1 MNLYDHV
8 ENVKTFMTKAGQTV
22 PKELTTPSEA
32 DLKLRASLV
41 MEEAMELVTK
51 GLGLSVR
58 FDGEKFTFEK
68 VAEPDIVEA
77 MDAAADIMWVGV
89 TGVSV
94 IFGADIVPILK
105 EVDRSNLSKF
115 IDGYRRDDGKW
126 VKGPSYSPADIQGK
140 LKPLARFSDYYALPN
155 NINGFFEEDPS
166 WFVVDKK
173 FWEENKYVDDCSN
186 AELSKNLKE
195 YGLYET
201 MESCYEIHKDGVVTI
216 EEQEAYLKS
225 LGFTILEKR

>member
-8 ENVKTFMTKAGQTV
+8 ENVKTFMTKAGQNV
-22 PKELTTPSEA
+22 PKEMTTPSEA

-51 GLGLSVR
+51 GLGLSVK
-58 FDGEKFTFEK
+58 FDGEKFSFEK

-89 TGVSV
+89 TGVSI
-94 IFGADIVPILK
+94 IFGADIVPVLE

-126 VKGPSYSPADIQGK
+126 VKGPSYSPADIKGV
-140 LKPLARFSDYYALPN
+140 L
-155 NINGFFEEDPS
+155 
-166 WFVVDKK
+166 
-173 FWEENKYVDDCSN
+173 
-186 AELSKNLKE
+186 
-195 YGLYET
+195 
-201 MESCYEIHKDGVVTI
+201 KDGTI
-216 EEQEAYLKS
+216 TVE
-225 LGFTILEKR
+225 